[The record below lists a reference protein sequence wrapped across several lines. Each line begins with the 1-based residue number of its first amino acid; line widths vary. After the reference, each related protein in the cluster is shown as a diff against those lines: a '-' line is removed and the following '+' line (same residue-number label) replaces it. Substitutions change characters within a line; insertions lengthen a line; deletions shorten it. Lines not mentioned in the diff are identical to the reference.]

1 MREKG
6 VPIQPNA
13 YFERESFA
21 KKKALIESRPF
32 VGV

>member
-1 MREKG
+1 MRNKR
-6 VPIQPNA
+6 VPIPNA